1 MPPHPAIQELLD
13 TGADIPSP
21 ALTTVKAYLL
31 KLSHIP
37 TSKIAVF
44 WDEEDQ
50 EADIQWRDKSGFMS
64 FICIRADGTIR
75 KMDKLVGNTI
85 VPITL

>member
-1 MPPHPAIQELLD
+1 MSPVIQELLD
-13 TGADIPSP
+13 TGADIPP
-21 ALTTVKAYLL
+21 PVITTVKAYLL
-31 KLSHIP
+31 KLGHLP
-37 TSKIAVF
+37 ENKIAVF

-64 FICIRADGTIR
+64 FICIRSDGTTR